1 MKALDEA
8 KPTVSVHP
16 LRVGYFRNLVIG
28 LTVSQFGDQL
38 FLIGLPW
45 LVLQISGSGRVL
57 GAILMVEAVPRVLL
71 MLMGGVVTDRFKPQ
85 RILIFTFISCTI
97 LMAIFALLVWRRDI
111 SILEICLFSF
121 AFGCLD
127 AFAWPAG
134 ASLLP
139 GLVSPEQLP
148 AANSIMQSCALLCGF
163 AGPAAAGLIIRIG
176 GNPLVFAFD
185 AISFLCG
192 IAGIVAIP
200 KAVCPEPQKGSESI
214 LRSLGEGIRFVF
226 SDRPLLGLCVLVA
239 GMNICS
245 VGPLRVGI
253 TILANSR
260 FDSVSAFGMM
270 FSVLGLG
277 TLLGTLLAGTQLVK
291 LSRGPLLAGG
301 SAGIS
306 LGLASVGMPLPIW
319 GVLAVLG
326 LMGFVS
332 GFVNVQ
338 LISWIQGRVAPAYM
352 GRVVSVAIL
361 ASIGTGPLSLA
372 AAGAFGVQH
381 LMAMFLS
388 SAVLLLLVIVVGAL
402 SGSFRKIDA

>member
-1 MKALDEA
+1 MKVFDEA
-8 KPTVSVHP
+8 KPAVSVHP
-16 LRVGYFRNLVIG
+16 LRVSYFRNLIIG

-57 GAILMVEAVPRVLL
+57 GAILMVEAIPRVLL
-71 MLMGGVVTDRFKPQ
+71 MLMGGVITDRFKPR
-85 RILIFTFISCTI
+85 RILIFTFASCTI
-97 LMAIFALLVWRRDI
+97 LMAVFALLVWRKE
-111 SILEICLFSF
+111 ILIPEILLFSF

-134 ASLLP
+134 AALLP

-163 AGPAAAGLIIRIG
+163 AGPAVAGFIIRIG

-185 AISFLCG
+185 AFSFLCG

-200 KAVCPEPQKGSESI
+200 KIMSPEPQKAAENVF
-214 LRSLGEGIRFVF
+214 RSFGEGIKFVLA
-226 SDRPLLGLCVLVA
+226 DRPLLGLCVLVA
-239 GMNICS
+239 GMNFCS

-253 TILANSR
+253 AILANSR
-260 FDSVSAFGMM
+260 FSSASAFGMM

-277 TLLGTLLAGTQLVK
+277 TLLGTVLAGTQLVK

-301 SAGIS
+301 AACIS

-319 GVLAVLG
+319 GVLTVLG

-338 LISWIQGRVAPAYM
+338 LISWIQGRVEPAFM
-352 GRVVSVAIL
+352 GRVLSLAIL

-372 AAGAFGVQH
+372 AAGVFGVQH

-388 SAVLLLLVIVVGAL
+388 SAVLLLLVTMVGAL
-402 SGSFRKIDA
+402 SGSFNKIDA